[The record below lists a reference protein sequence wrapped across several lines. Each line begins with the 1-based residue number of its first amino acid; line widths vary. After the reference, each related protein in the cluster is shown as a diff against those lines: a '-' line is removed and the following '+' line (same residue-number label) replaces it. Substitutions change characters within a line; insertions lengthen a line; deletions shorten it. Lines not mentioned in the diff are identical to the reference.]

1 MDKPMRRRRTKSKKR
16 NTVKRRNMTHL
27 GHIVSTPKAGF
38 HSSKSGKKGY
48 TRKPK
53 HRKDQDHCEGEHHDH
68 HFDD

>member
-1 MDKPMRRRRTKSKKR
+1 
-16 NTVKRRNMTHL
+16 MTHL